1 MGTHAMDRKSEL
13 KRAYKE
19 TPKKMGV
26 YRVFNRQSGRS
37 LLECGRDVEARL
49 NRHMTELRFGSH
61 RNRALQEDW
70 NRLGADAF
78 AFEIVELLKPLDE
91 RDHDP
96 TNDLEALL
104 ELTRENEEF
113 APAKLYNRS

>member
-26 YRVFNRQSGRS
+26 YRVFNRRSGRS

-49 NRHMTELRFGSH
+49 NRHMTELRF
-61 RNRALQEDW
+61 
-70 NRLGADAF
+70 
-78 AFEIVELLKPLDE
+78 VELLKPLDE